1 MPRKSKRVKKA
12 QSKSTIPKRK
22 KTKVGKAKRKMKTR
36 GRIVSRKGSKKKLLA
51 YGNNS
56 SSNSNNSNSQSHSL
70 SSYMKY
76 HLQAAEKDPNY
87 FLKISGKSYN
97 NI

>member
-1 MPRKSKRVKKA
+1 MPKKSKGNKVKKA
-12 QSKSTIPKRK
+12 QAMSNILKRK
-22 KTKVGKAKRKMKTR
+22 KTKERKMKTR
-36 GRIVSRKGSKKKLLA
+36 GRIVSRKGLKKKLLA

-70 SSYMKY
+70 SSYMKL